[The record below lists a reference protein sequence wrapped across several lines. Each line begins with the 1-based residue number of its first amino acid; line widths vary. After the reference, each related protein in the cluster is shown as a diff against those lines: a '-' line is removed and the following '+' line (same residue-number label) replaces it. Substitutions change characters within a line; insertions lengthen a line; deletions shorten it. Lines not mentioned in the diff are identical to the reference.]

1 MEEIDYLK
9 VNPEY
14 GDTMMDLVFAQR
26 VKEII
31 DEYKITTWFE
41 TGVDVGTTAL
51 TVTKMVEKWIGVE
64 IRETSCER
72 VAKRFSDNNVTN
84 V

>member
-41 TGVDVGTTAL
+41 TGL
-51 TVTKMVEKWIGVE
+51 M
-64 IRETSCER
+64 
-72 VAKRFSDNNVTN
+72 
-84 V
+84 